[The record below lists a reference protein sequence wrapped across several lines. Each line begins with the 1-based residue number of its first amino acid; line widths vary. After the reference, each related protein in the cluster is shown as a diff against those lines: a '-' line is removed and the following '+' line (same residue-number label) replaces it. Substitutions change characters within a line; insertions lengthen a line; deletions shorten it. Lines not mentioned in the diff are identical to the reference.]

1 MSHFGKIFGLFTALV
16 AVGCGNSDSDSKSN
30 WAGSTYLV
38 QIQQY
43 DWAEPRAI
51 TSDPFVNQIVPDFL
65 LGVEAG
71 AGDELKVTLATAE
84 GAQDL
89 CNQTTLVSTTRASYP
104 DVQIAA
110 PQFPMRMT
118 NPDANITVR
127 TTIRNLRFTNVLPGG
142 DEKRGELSAE
152 VDVREVYPL
161 FTLIPNAMPDSVCA
175 SLGQVGAPC
184 AACSADSKPYCLTLR
199 AIGLGAQRQS
209 QPVRTV
215 APADIGSSCSP

>member
-1 MSHFGKIFGLFTALV
+1 
-16 AVGCGNSDSDSKSN
+16 
-30 WAGSTYLV
+30 
-38 QIQQY
+38 
-43 DWAEPRAI
+43 
-51 TSDPFVNQIVPDFL
+51 VNEIVPDFL
-65 LGVEAG
+65 LGIEAG

-84 GAQDL
+84 GSQDL
-89 CNQTTLVSTTRASYP
+89 CNQTTQVTATRASYP
-104 DVQIAA
+104 DVQITA
-110 PQFPMRMT
+110 PQFAMRMT

-142 DEKRGELSAE
+142 AEKRGELSAE

-184 AACSADSKPYCLTLR
+184 AACSSDTKPYCLTLR